1 MDIIIAL
8 LCFFGLMRYED
19 AGVTQQ
25 QVLNEL
31 NTKGVNTAEARV
43 NRPLAGQMTID
54 RKED

>member
-1 MDIIIAL
+1 MDLIIAL

-19 AGVTQQ
+19 AGVTHQ

-31 NTKGVNTAEARV
+31 NAQGVNTAEARV
-43 NRPLAGQMTID
+43 NRPLAGQMAID